1 MTAPRPT
8 SQPAPVS
15 ERPRLR
21 LIVVP
26 TPQPPLEDERQPVR
40 LVLPGIVPP
49 RPVHRPGPR
58 PRFGPEVARLDDFGR
73 PGRRGRPSPTLGTP
87 DSG

>member
-21 LIVVP
+21 LVVVP

-49 RPVHRPGPR
+49 ARCTGPAPDR
-58 PRFGPEVARLDDFGR
+58 GWAPRSRGSTTSGR

-87 DSG
+87 DGG